1 MIPVEHI
8 TKLVFQRYLW
18 CIKIIFEK
26 CCNFF
31 HKKSPKLVVDRLA
44 FPCKAPPL
52 AHIFTQ
58 CYLSLI
64 LSSHAYFFKA
74 NVKKLEF

>member
-1 MIPVEHI
+1 MIPVKHI

-31 HKKSPKLVVDRLA
+31 HKKSPKFVVDRLA

-52 AHIFTQ
+52 AHIFHTV
-58 CYLSLI
+58 LSI
-64 LSSHAYFFKA
+64 SYIVLSCIFFQSKC
-74 NVKKLEF
+74 